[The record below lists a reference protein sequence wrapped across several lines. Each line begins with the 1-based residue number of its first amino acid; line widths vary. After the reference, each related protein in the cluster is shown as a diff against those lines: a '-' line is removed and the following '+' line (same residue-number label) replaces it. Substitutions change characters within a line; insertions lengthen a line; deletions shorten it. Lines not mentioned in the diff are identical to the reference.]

1 MIKFNFLKNK
11 TGVSKFLSLACLC
24 FIFILFA
31 LASCSETPVNVKPGD
46 KKYFDLKGYFDGE
59 AKRLAG
65 LPKVKKIATV
75 DGQRE
80 ERIIDSLDFEEELKI
95 FSNADINRAAWS
107 DKYAIDSVFNEQQQL
122 TQLNYT
128 SNDKDLRTQK
138 ISIDFNENGVSKI
151 FIENSSSSAVAD
163 TKQLLTYQPEAGYT
177 IESHQKVSM
186 TDDNTFLVEVQFLK
200 N

>member
-1 MIKFNFLKNK
+1 MKNK
-11 TGVSKFLSLACLC
+11 TGVSKIQNLACLG
-24 FIFILFA
+24 FTFILFA
-31 LASCSETPVNVKPGD
+31 LASCSENPVNVKPGEQR
-46 KKYFDLKGYFDGE
+46 YFDLKGYFDGE
-59 AKRLAG
+59 VKRLTG

-80 ERIIDSLDFEEELKI
+80 ERIIDSLDFEEELQI

-107 DKYAIDSVFNEQQQL
+107 DKYAIDSVFNDQRQL

-138 ISIDFNENGVSKI
+138 ISIDFSENAVSKI

-163 TKQLLTYQPEAGYT
+163 TKQLLTYEPGVGYT
-177 IESHQKVSM
+177 IESHQKVSL

-200 N
+200 NL